1 MGTISSKA
9 LREALTRAKSIGLVE
24 ERFQIGDCDIVLRN
38 LRPDEYE
45 AVLNELRELEN
56 LEYLNA
62 FQKAHIAR
70 SIVELNGCDLRDTQY
85 VEDEQPD
92 PKNQG
97 SMRKVK
103 LELHAFLRKN
113 VLDSWSKE
121 AIFVAYRKFG
131 DVVSAAEKQAK
142 DKVTFTTAEEA
153 PADKLRRLLG
163 EIRELEDEIPPA
175 LVETTLAEFGYNHK
189 LSVTL
194 DRRDAPEGAP
204 PEGAPPQGT
213 QSQSMPSEAAVQPN
227 QGYDLARMMRERV
240 PMNQTAAATAPVP
253 QPVEH
258 PQAVYHAPPPAP
270 PTPPQYAQPQPVPVP
285 LPAPVVYTPQP
296 VQQVT
301 PVYPIASPNMPPGV
315 PVHVMPGQ
323 VMPGTPVPPPPTGYG
338 PVPQTGRGAVYAAME
353 MGVDPSLTAA
363 LLEGSTQ
370 AARPAPAEVPVIS
383 GSGAERVNVDEVRKI
398 IDQPPKVGMNPY
410 YRPPTRLP

>member
-70 SIVELNGCDLRDTQY
+70 SIVELNGCDLRDSQF

-92 PKNQG
+92 PKNPG
-97 SMRKVK
+97 SMKKVK

-142 DKVTFTTAEEA
+142 DKVTFTTVEEI
-153 PADKLRRLLG
+153 PADKLRRMLG
-163 EIRELEDEIPPA
+163 EVRELEEEIPPA
-175 LVETTLAEFGYNHK
+175 LVEATLAEFGYAHK
-189 LSVTL
+189 ITMTL
-194 DRRDAPEGAP
+194 DRRDAPDGAPPQQGAP
-204 PEGAPPQGT
+204 PEGSPPNTPPQGT
-213 QSQSMPSEAAVQPN
+213 QPQTTQPN
-227 QGYDLARMMRERV
+227 QGHDLVRMMRERV
-240 PMNQTAAATAPVP
+240 PMNQTAAATAPMP
-253 QPVEH
+253 PPVE
-258 PQAVYHAPPPAP
+258 PPPVVYQAP
-270 PTPPQYAQPQPVPVP
+270 SPAPVPQYAQPQPVPVP
-285 LPAPVVYTPQP
+285 LPTPVVYAQQP

-301 PVYPIASPNMPPGV
+301 PVYPTAGHMPPGV

-323 VMPGTPVPPPPTGYG
+323 AMPGAPVPPPPTGYG
-338 PVPQTGRGAVYAAME
+338 PVPQTME
-353 MGVDPSLTAA
+353 MGVDPSLAAA

-370 AARPAPAEVPVIS
+370 VGRPAPSEVPIIS
-383 GSGAERVNVDEVRKI
+383 GSGTEKVNVEEVRKI